1 MKQPFR
7 QTVIIILHQNH
18 HLILNHIYFREIP
31 EKVNQ
36 IRPPFPINLNNKLI
50 FVKKKPHNTIF
61 SELFKNFLKNWFLQ
75 NGRIKLL
82 ADRIESRTLPIASG
96 AGRFLT

>member
-50 FVKKKPHNTIF
+50 FVKKNPTTQ
-61 SELFKNFLKNWFLQ
+61 SLVSYSRTFLKTGFC
-75 NGRIKLL
+75 KMV
-82 ADRIESRTLPIASG
+82 ESNY
-96 AGRFLT
+96 